1 MTSPTTPPGWYPDPA
16 GGQVRRYWDGQAW
29 GPFEP
34 QPSNTPPGW
43 YADPAGSGGRRYRD
57 GGGWGPV
64 EPVASPAPA
73 DMPALSSPAAHPQIA
88 TVAGLVDGPTGSPAA
103 LQKAPLPVVAWW
115 VKSSTRQKGIAV
127 GSATAVVAGLVALG
141 VTTARHNTACMPA
154 APNPT
159 RKDFVQEN
167 VLKDSLSDT
176 WNKAGGIGEEVR
188 DGDLAFVVSSIEICN
203 NGYAKVAMT
212 VTNTDKIAN
221 NFNPK
226 YQRLLRD
233 LPPPTGTIPKGG
245 FECQLC
251 DGIGDAV
258 RINPGDTIATVVP
271 FAIKGDPA
279 IMAVE
284 LHDSSL
290 SFGVKVY
297 P

>member
-1 MTSPTTPPGWYPDPA
+1 MTTPTTPPGWYPDPA
-16 GGQVRRYWDGQAW
+16 GGQARRYWDGQAW

-34 QPSNTPPGW
+34 QPSSTPPGW
-43 YADPAGSGGRRYRD
+43 YADPAGGGGRRYWD
-57 GGGWGPV
+57 GGTWGPI
-64 EPVASPAPA
+64 EPATAAETTGLADSPPPLAP
-73 DMPALSSPAAHPQIA
+73 PSGGVGFAAVPPVPPQK
-88 TVAGLVDGPTGSPAA
+88 T
-103 LQKAPLPVVAWW
+103 PLPVVAWW
-115 VKSSTRQKGIAV
+115 AKSSRRQKGLAV
-127 GSATAVVAGLVALG
+127 GSAAAVVAGLVAFG
-141 VTTARHNTACMPA
+141 VTTQRHNTACAPA
-154 APNPT
+154 AANPS

-167 VLKDSLSDT
+167 VLKDSLSDS
-176 WNKAGGIGEEVR
+176 WNKSGGIGEEVR
-188 DGDLAFVVSSIEICN
+188 DGDLAFVVSAIEVCN

-212 VTNTDKIAN
+212 VTNTDNIAT
-221 NFNPK
+221 NFNPE
-226 YQRLLRD
+226 YQRLMRD
-233 LPPPTGTIPKGG
+233 LPPPSGTIPKGG

-258 RINPGDTIATVVP
+258 RINPGDTISTVVP